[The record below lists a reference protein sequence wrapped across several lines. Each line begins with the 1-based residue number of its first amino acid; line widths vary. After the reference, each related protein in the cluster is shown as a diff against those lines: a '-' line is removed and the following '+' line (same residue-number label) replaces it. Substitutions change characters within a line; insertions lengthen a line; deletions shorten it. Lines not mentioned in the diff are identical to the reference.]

1 MLAAFI
7 WARRVS
13 HRQKR
18 SGSRT
23 RDSKAR
29 IFSLAFPVTLWKP
42 RNPLRRMA
50 RTIFFWPRLRHA
62 VKSGIR
68 LAARPSAANGSLP
81 RSLCSGTGH
90 RWNYVGE
97 RFRLS
102 CRRGIGDRRHSPFPG
117 CSGLV
122 LCCSLA
128 RRADRL
134 ISAPSAGGEAVSAR
148 RDRHRERPRH
158 RVVAIPL
165 RRVPCATPWS

>member
-50 RTIFFWPRLRHA
+50 RTIFFL
-62 VKSGIR
+62 
-68 LAARPSAANGSLP
+68 
-81 RSLCSGTGH
+81 
-90 RWNYVGE
+90 
-97 RFRLS
+97 
-102 CRRGIGDRRHSPFPG
+102 
-117 CSGLV
+117 
-122 LCCSLA
+122 
-128 RRADRL
+128 
-134 ISAPSAGGEAVSAR
+134 APSSPRRQKRHSAR
-148 RDRHRERPRH
+148 RKAFGGSLGSAAQSLFRYWPLVELRWRTLPPVLPQGHRASPPFAFSRMLRTC
-158 RVVAIPL
+158 PL
-165 RRVPCATPWS
+165 SFARSKG